1 VLGCVI
7 LACLLGASAAPVP
20 GPPAAARRAEVVH
33 VRVASILHPIAAR
46 FILDAVAEADAAG
59 AAALVIEL
67 DTPGGLLTSTREIT
81 TALLGARTPVV
92 VWVAPS
98 GAQAASAGFF
108 LLMAADVAAMAPG
121 TNTGAAHPVGPQ
133 GEDIEGTMGQK
144 VEQDT
149 AAWVRAL
156 AARHGRNAKLAEAA
170 VRESRSFTA
179 EEARDARLAEVIA
192 GSLPDLL
199 RQIHGRPVRRDGSGG
214 AVQKLA
220 TAGAP
225 VRELRLSG
233 VQSVLSRLA
242 HPDIAYLLLTLG
254 TMGLFF
260 ELMNPGAVLPGVVG
274 GLCLLLAFFGLSV
287 LPVDY
292 AGVAFLLLAVV
303 FFIAEVKVTSYGLLT
318 VAGIAALVLGS
329 LLLFE
334 SSEPALRV
342 SVELIVALAL
352 FAALVTGFLVTL
364 SLRAR
369 RSPVRTGREGMV
381 GERGRALTPLVPGR
395 RPGGK
400 VFAHGEYWDAVSD
413 EPVAAGDEVEVLGL
427 DGFVLGVKKVF

>member
-1 VLGCVI
+1 MISRRWPRSLALVSLVVL
-7 LACLLGASAAPVP
+7 AGAASGRAAPAA
-20 GPPAAARRAEVVH
+20 PAPEVVH
-33 VRVASILHPIAAR
+33 IRVASIIHPVAATFVR
-46 FILDAVAEADAAG
+46 DALAEADGAG
-59 AAALVIEL
+59 AAALVVEL

-179 EEARDARLAEVIA
+179 EEARAARLAEVIA
-192 GSLPDLL
+192 HSLPDLL
-199 RQIHGRPVRRDGSGG
+199 RQIHGRPVRRGN
-214 AVQKLA
+214 VTQTLA

-233 VQSVLSRLA
+233 L
-242 HPDIAYLLLTLG
+242 
-254 TMGLFF
+254 
-260 ELMNPGAVLPGVVG
+260 
-274 GLCLLLAFFGLSV
+274 
-287 LPVDY
+287 
-292 AGVAFLLLAVV
+292 
-303 FFIAEVKVTSYGLLT
+303 
-318 VAGIAALVLGS
+318 
-329 LLLFE
+329 
-334 SSEPALRV
+334 
-342 SVELIVALAL
+342 
-352 FAALVTGFLVTL
+352 
-364 SLRAR
+364 
-369 RSPVRTGREGMV
+369 
-381 GERGRALTPLVPGR
+381 
-395 RPGGK
+395 
-400 VFAHGEYWDAVSD
+400 
-413 EPVAAGDEVEVLGL
+413 
-427 DGFVLGVKKVF
+427 